1 MRRRVLLAAPALLLG
16 RPARAAGWP
25 RVVTDGLGRQV
36 EIGAPPQR
44 IVAIFASNAE
54 MLAALGLVDR
64 IAAIEAYTRFPPEIA
79 SKPLIGGRLGFS
91 AEAIA
96 RLPADLVV
104 MTPARQAAQSLTE
117 PLERVGIPSLVLTQ
131 TDLGQVGANIRLLG
145 RATGEEECAE
155 ALVGTMAARITA
167 VTSRIAGRPRPRVF
181 LETSSTGRGVFGTV
195 RAGTYTDDILRL
207 GGAQNIFTGLSAVG
221 PALVSGE
228 AILREDPERILVAGS
243 AAQAAALPSRAAFV
257 SLEAVRTG
265 RVATVSRAFLLI
277 PGPRVV
283 DGVEQIA
290 RVLHP
295 DAFA

>member
-25 RVVTDGLGRQV
+25 RVVTDGLGRRV
-36 EIGAPPQR
+36 EILAPPRR

-54 MLAALGLVDR
+54 MLAALGLADR

-117 PLERVGIPSLVLTQ
+117 PLERAGIPSLVLTQ
-131 TDLGQVGANIRLLG
+131 TDLSQVATNIRLLG
-145 RATGEEECAE
+145 RAAGAEVRAE
-155 ALVGTMAARITA
+155 ALVANMEDRIAAVA
-167 VTSRIAGRPRPRVF
+167 ARIAGRPRPRVF

-207 GGAQNIFTGLSAVG
+207 GGAQNVFSGLDAAG
-221 PALVSGE
+221 PSLVSGE
-228 AILREDPERILVAGS
+228 AILRADPDRILVAGS
-243 AAQAAALPSRAAFV
+243 QAQAAALPSRTAFG
-257 SLEAVRTG
+257 SLGAVRTG
-265 RVATVSRAFLLI
+265 RVSTVSRAFLLI

-283 DGVEQIA
+283 DGVEQVA
-290 RVLHP
+290 RLLHP
-295 DAFA
+295 DAFT